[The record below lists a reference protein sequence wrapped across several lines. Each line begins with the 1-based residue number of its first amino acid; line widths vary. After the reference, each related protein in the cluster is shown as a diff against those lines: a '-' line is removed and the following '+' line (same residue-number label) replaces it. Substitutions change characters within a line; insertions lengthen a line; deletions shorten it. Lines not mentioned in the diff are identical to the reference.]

1 MSLLRTERAKFLV
14 NCLDLPAAAQFPDA
28 EWEHFQLAHLNDD
41 SPFRV
46 ELKARQVAWS
56 FTCAAEAIADAV
68 LEKRGTLFISTDQN
82 EAMEKIRYAKQV
94 YENLDAPIKLPRMVR
109 SNLLELEFDNGA
121 RLISFPSKAPRG
133 KGQFNVDVDE
143 WAWQREAR
151 AIYVGSLPI
160 LSKGGGRFRGGSSG
174 NGTYGL
180 FYDVMTDPSQYP
192 DFNRKTTPW
201 WEVSAFCTN
210 VREARKRA
218 PLMDTAERVQN
229 YGNDRIKIIYQ
240 NMLLEDFQ
248 AEYEAMFVDESTAWV
263 TWEEIRAN
271 QDPDL
276 LCVIRSGREDR
287 LDRALDGIM
296 ELARLWKTGAVERS
310 FVSGVDIGRDKDTT
324 ELFVVGK
331 TETGLLPLRL
341 AVTLD
346 NVEFDNQFQV
356 LSAAMSKLP
365 IVKMFIDRS
374 SIGRNLTERL
384 EKVYPGKVEGQ
395 NFTNSSK
402 EVWATDARMLMQQ
415 RKTPIPI
422 WSELGY
428 QLHSI
433 KRTKSASNSNVFDAE
448 RNKHGHADKTW
459 ALWLAYA
466 AAGVPARKVY
476 KVAAL

>member
-1 MSLLRTERAKFLV
+1 MSLLKTERAKFLV
-14 NCLDLPAAAQFPDA
+14 DCLDLPAAAQFPEA
-28 EWEHFQLAHLNDD
+28 QWEHFQLAHLNDD

-56 FTCAAEAIADAV
+56 FTCAAEAVADAV
-68 LEKRGTLFISTDQN
+68 LDKRGTIFISTDQE
-82 EAMEKIRYAKQV
+82 EAMEKIRYAKLV
-94 YENLDAPIKLPRMVR
+94 YENLDAPIRLPRMVR
-109 SNLLELEFDNGA
+109 NNLLEVEFDNGA

-143 WAWQREAR
+143 WAWQRDAH

-174 NGTYGL
+174 NGTAGL
-180 FYDVMTDPSQYP
+180 FFDVMTDSSAYP

-210 VREARKRA
+210 VPEARKRA
-218 PLMDTAERVQN
+218 PLMSTQERVET
-229 YGNDRIKIIYQ
+229 YGNERIKVIFQ

-248 AEYEAMFVDESTAWV
+248 AEYEALFVDESTAWV

-276 LCVIRSGREDR
+276 LCVIRSGREDK

-296 ELARLWKTGAVERS
+296 ELARQVKAGNVEKS
-310 FVSGVDIGRDKDTT
+310 LAAGVDIGRDSDKT
-324 ELFVVGK
+324 ELAVVGK
-331 TETGLLPLRL
+331 ATTGQVPLRL
-341 AVTLD
+341 MITLD

-356 LSAAMSKLP
+356 LATAMLNLP
-365 IVKMFIDRS
+365 IVKMFIDQTA
-374 SIGRNLTERL
+374 IGRNLAENLTKRF
-384 EKVYPGKVEGQ
+384 PGKVEGQ
-395 NFTNSSK
+395 SFTNSSK

-422 WSELGY
+422 NSELGY

-433 KRTKSASNSNVFDAE
+433 KRTRTASNNNVFDAE

-466 AAGVPARKVY
+466 ASAVPARKVY
-476 KVAAL
+476 KVAAI